1 MLRKE
6 TIFQLILFVG
16 KVYGRAKW
24 PIQPEI
30 VPVSIA

>member
-16 KVYGRAKW
+16 KVYAGAKW
-24 PIQPEI
+24 PIQAEI
-30 VPVSIA
+30 IPVSIA